1 MSPDRDVELM
11 SKLVLG
17 TTPFS
22 KKIVLDVQNYSVE
35 LKQLGRVERQELY
48 PDIVPSQRDV

>member
-17 TTPFS
+17 TTPLS
-22 KKIVLDVQNYSVE
+22 KKVVLDVLNYSVE
-35 LKQLGRVERQELY
+35 LKQLGELKDNSSI
-48 PDIVPSQRDV
+48 PI